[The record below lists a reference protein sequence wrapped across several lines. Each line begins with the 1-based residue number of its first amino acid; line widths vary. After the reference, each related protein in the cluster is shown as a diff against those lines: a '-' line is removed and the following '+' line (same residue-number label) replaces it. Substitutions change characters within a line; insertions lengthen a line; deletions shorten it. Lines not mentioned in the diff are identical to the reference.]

1 MRRYHKF
8 VLLGLI
14 LIVLSSCAYY
24 NTFYNAEQYFAEA
37 QKVTHESQLDQV
49 SKEELTLYSKAIEK
63 SKKLLQKYPD
73 SKYMD
78 DAQFLIARAYYF
90 KGDYLIAQKHFEILA
105 SEYGSSPFANEV
117 PLWIGRC
124 LLKVGDIEMA
134 RHEATRVIN
143 GNSSRSLKA
152 DALLMMGE
160 IAVQQDSLELAEA
173 YLVRVIDTSP
183 DGLTKAKA
191 QFQVGKMR
199 ENQEDYQ
206 GALSA
211 YKSVNRYKP
220 SESMKVEAIIRQ
232 TSMLKALNLDAE
244 AVEMIQDMLLSDKFV
259 EIRGQL
265 EVELGKLYIT
275 IDKLEKAETNLQ
287 AIIENY
293 SRQPVAAE
301 ASFVLGELYLINKLD
316 YQSAQEAF
324 KEVKVQS
331 VRSPFVKLAN
341 QRLKQIERYL
351 KIQNDHVNGQRQLA
365 GLPPIVKKKESKPSQ
380 RAGRSSRSRGRGGA
394 EAEGD
399 FPPSVQP
406 AAKKKKVEKEPVAV
420 EAIEPIE
427 VSPEDSVRYL
437 DGIDENRYSMAEYM
451 LFEFSRV
458 DTTLR
463 VLRDLESS
471 TRDSSL
477 KRQAAYMQYYALET
491 VEEDQIAAD
500 SVLSHI
506 EDEYPEYYNLI
517 QGNLGA
523 SEVSGS
529 DNQGLARLQEI
540 AQKYEAGLYEDAS
553 SAYLN
558 LRADQTVSTSIRVKA
573 SFNYALLNNHFLY
586 DKDASIEAYKYMI
599 QEFPDE
605 PLTLSAK
612 MHLDLIMAEI
622 APKRLPREETP
633 NMDKEK
639 EDEESEEK
647 ESKRAQRSKQDQK
660 DK

>member
-8 VLLGLI
+8 ILLSLVLI
-14 LIVLSSCAYY
+14 MLSSCAYY

-37 QKVTHESQLDQV
+37 QKVTHENQLDQV

-73 SKYMD
+73 SKYRD
-78 DAQFLIARAYYF
+78 DAQFLIARAYYY
-90 KGDYLIAQKHFEILA
+90 KGDYLISQKHFELLA
-105 SEYGSSPFANEV
+105 LEYGSSPFANEV

-124 LLKVGDIEMA
+124 LLKVGDIAMA

-143 GNSSRSLKA
+143 GSSSRSLKA

-160 IAVQQDSLELAEA
+160 IAVQQDSIELAEA

-199 ENQEDYQ
+199 ENQEDYE
-206 GALSA
+206 GALAA

-220 SESMKVEAIIRQ
+220 SESMKVDAIIRQ

-275 IDKLEKAETNLQ
+275 IDKLENAETNLR

-293 SRQPVAAE
+293 SRQAIAAE

-316 YQSAQEAF
+316 YQSAHEAF

-341 QRLKQIERYL
+341 QRLKQIERYI
-351 KIQNDHVNGQRQLA
+351 KIQSDHVNYQRQLA

-394 EAEGD
+394 EAESD
-399 FPPSVQP
+399 LPSAVKP
-406 AAKKKKVEKEPVAV
+406 AAKKKKVEKEPAAV
-420 EAIEPIE
+420 EAIEPVD
-427 VSPEDSVRYL
+427 VSPEDSVRFL

-458 DTTLR
+458 DTTLE
-463 VLRDLESS
+463 VLKDLESS

-477 KRQAAYMQYYALET
+477 KRQAAYMQYYALGT
-491 VEEDQIAAD
+491 VEGDQVAAD
-500 SVLSHI
+500 AILSHI
-506 EDEYPEYYNLI
+506 QDEYPEYYKLI
-517 QGNLGA
+517 QGNSGGA
-523 SEVSGS
+523 EIAGS
-529 DNQGLARLQEI
+529 DDHGLARLQEI
-540 AQKYEAGLYEDAS
+540 AQKYEAGLYKDAS
-553 SAYLN
+553 SAYLK
-558 LRADQTVSTSIRVKA
+558 LRADQTVSPSIRVKA

-612 MHLDLIMAEI
+612 MHLDLITAENI
-622 APKRLPREETP
+622 SKRPPREETP
-633 NMDKEK
+633 DLDEEQ
-639 EDEESEEK
+639 EDEESKEK
-647 ESKRAQRSKQDQK
+647 ESKRSQRSKQNQK